1 MSKKTS
7 STILFAALMGILFLS
22 PSSVYAGGA
31 DAGSASSAAA
41 PAAVVSKAATAASAS
56 AGGGDGGDFL
66 LIKIQIRII
75 RKLLAAS
82 YTLSLFGESVDPN
95 AIPQVA
101 GITANL
107 TTLTTL
113 ASR

>member
-1 MSKKTS
+1 MSKKTT
-7 STILFAALMGILFLS
+7 STIVFAALMGVLFLS

-31 DAGSASSAAA
+31 SAGSVSSVAA
-41 PAAVVSKAATAASAS
+41 PAAVVSKAAVVASVS
-56 AGGGDGGDFL
+56 ADDRDGGDFL
-66 LIKIQIRII
+66 VIIQIRIL

-95 AIPQVA
+95 AVPQAA
-101 GITANL
+101 GIAANL
-107 TTLTTL
+107 TTLATL

>member
-1 MSKKTS
+1 MSKKTA
-7 STILFAALMGILFLS
+7 STIVFAALMGVLFLS

-31 DAGSASSAAA
+31 HAGSVAA
-41 PAAVVSKAATAASAS
+41 PGAVTSEAAASAS
-56 AGGGDGGDFL
+56 AGGGDSGDGIDF

-82 YTLSLFGESVDPN
+82 YTLSLFGESVDPS
-95 AIPQVA
+95 AVPQAA

-107 TTLTTL
+107 TTLATL